1 MTPQE
6 SLSLPEPCV
15 WRENGGV
22 MYSRLTFA
30 ILAGAVMLAAAPLP
44 VRGIR
49 LSAPMPGEVQRMTK
63 FIREVLAKEGD
74 NTLVLEIN
82 YRYQFQRHPEVAD
95 ADALSLADA
104 RAIAAAARESG
115 IELIPLVDLL
125 GHQSWAKKTFGLLS
139 AHPEFDETPGL
150 YKDNEGIYCRS
161 YCPLHPQVHA
171 VVFDVIDEILG
182 AFEAKTLHAGMDEVF
197 LIGEDACP
205 RCKGKDKAQLFAGE
219 VRA

>member
-1 MTPQE
+1 MH
-6 SLSLPEPCV
+6 L
-15 WRENGGV
+15 
-22 MYSRLTFA
+22 RLTFA
-30 ILAGAVMLAAAPLP
+30 FLACATLLAAAPLP

-63 FIREVLAKEGD
+63 FIREVLVKEGV

-95 ADALSLADA
+95 SDPLSREDA
-104 RAIAAAARESG
+104 RAIATAARESG
-115 IELIPLVDLL
+115 IELIPLVNLL
-125 GHQSWAKKTFGLLS
+125 GHQSWAKTTFGLLRS
-139 AHPEFDETPGL
+139 HPEFDETPRL

-171 VVFDVIDEILG
+171 VVFDVIDEIME
-182 AFEAKTLHAGMDEVF
+182 AFEARTLHAGMDEVF
-197 LIGEDACP
+197 LIGDDACP

-219 VRA
+219 VRAIRDHLAAGGSGCGCGATG